1 MLYIVTALKSEAQ
14 AFVEKYKLDK
24 KSVDTFTVF
33 QNENIT
39 LVVSGIGAK
48 RARYATEFLIKK
60 FALKSGDIFIN
71 VGICGACKI
80 HEIGRLLKIGSI
92 IYKERNYILDRN
104 AACSI
109 TCVDEEMSEHLH
121 DIADMESF
129 GFYEATKEIKNRHIY
144 KIVSDHFE
152 PDMVTKDGTKKLILN
167 AIENIVKEVTK

>member
-14 AFVEKYKLDK
+14 AFVDKYRLGK
-24 KSVDTFTVF
+24 KRVDAFTIF

-39 LVVSGIGAK
+39 LIVSGIGVE
-48 RARYATEFLIKK
+48 RSRSATEFLIKK
-60 FALKSGDIFIN
+60 FALKSRDIFIN
-71 VGICGACKI
+71 VGICGACKT

-104 AACSI
+104 AVCSI

-144 KIVSDHFE
+144 KVVSDHFE

-167 AIENIVKEVTK
+167 AIDTIVKEVTK